1 MKDRI
6 IEKVNEVLDLELSR
20 KIYQDFIKTK
30 LENKVIKLT
39 IEDSSFQLLL
49 NFEDEKV
56 CLSGDCEDV
65 DVEISGTFTSF
76 VFYAFSGGSDLFSS
90 KIKISGDIET
100 ANSLNSFFRDSN
112 IIRVIIVELIG
123 QKSSSTIF
131 SLIKP
136 IKTMLEESNEN
147 NKDSLSNFLK
157 YDVDLIPTREE
168 IDNYIDQVDE
178 IKRRTEK
185 LIKRIK

>member
-1 MKDRI
+1 M
-6 IEKVNEVLDLELSR
+6 
-20 KIYQDFIKTK
+20 
-30 LENKVIKLT
+30 
-39 IEDSSFQLLL
+39 
-49 NFEDEKV
+49 
-56 CLSGDCEDV
+56 
-65 DVEISGTFTSF
+65 
-76 VFYAFSGGSDLFSS
+76 
-90 KIKISGDIET
+90 
-100 ANSLNSFFRDSN
+100 
-112 IIRVIIVELIG
+112 ELIG

-136 IKTMLEESNEN
+136 IKTMLRESNEN

-157 YDVDLIPTREE
+157 YDADLIPTREE